1 MSTFWVVSIF
11 EQCGG
16 RFWPEKR
23 KWEENLSLLSLKK
36 RAIFLL
42 FFRIF
47 EGREADLLVG
57 GPKNKTH
64 RLLSLSH
71 TFLLRKEPPS
81 TTNDRFQ
88 SEWQIRIKAL
98 LPRMASNK
106 RESVRF
112 FTPPI
117 IGLLLYVRERDKIY
131 LIPLFRLFLSLSSSA
146 PPPQPLSI
154 SRRRRAIPIAKE
166 QTRKK
171 SARARV

>member
-11 EQCGG
+11 EQCNAVGDFGQKKENG
-16 RFWPEKR
+16 RKISLF
-23 KWEENLSLLSLKK
+23 SLLKK
-36 RAIFLL
+36 EPSFS
-42 FFRIF
+42 FFSVSSKD
-47 EGREADLLVG
+47 GKQPYWG

-117 IGLLLYVRERDKIY
+117 IGLLLYVRDKIY

>member
-1 MSTFWVVSIF
+1 MNNEGDFG
-11 EQCGG
+11 Q
-16 RFWPEKR
+16 EKT
-23 KWEENLSLLSLKK
+23 KWEENLSASLSLKK
-36 RAIFLL
+36 EPSFA
-42 FFRIF
+42 FFSVSSK
-47 EGREADLLVG
+47 EGKQTYWGG

-117 IGLLLYVRERDKIY
+117 IGLLLCVRERDKIY

>member
-11 EQCGG
+11 EQGGG

-36 RAIFLL
+36 KSHLSP
-42 FFRIF
+42 FFPYLRRKGSRLI
-47 EGREADLLVG
+47 GG

-81 TTNDRFQ
+81 TTNDRFK

>member
-1 MSTFWVVSIF
+1 MVSIF

-47 EGREADLLVG
+47 EGREDLLG
-57 GPKNKTH
+57 GGAKNKTH
-64 RLLSLSH
+64 RLLSLSR

-117 IGLLLYVRERDKIY
+117 IGLLLYVRDKIY